1 MLGQE
6 ASLTVL
12 GNCSYSFVKA
22 YSLMIN
28 VSVEAQVNII
38 SMVLTLIVAKSK
50 GLPLHII
57 ICSEANVN
65 MSLQTNPVS

>member
-1 MLGQE
+1 
-6 ASLTVL
+6 
-12 GNCSYSFVKA
+12 
-22 YSLMIN
+22 MIN
-28 VSVEAQVNII
+28 VSVEAQANII

-57 ICSEANVN
+57 ICSEVNVN

>member
-1 MLGQE
+1 MLVDRAPRSHG
-6 ASLTVL
+6 LNFKV
-12 GNCSYSFVKA
+12 

-28 VSVEAQVNII
+28 SVEPQANII